1 MFQVVFHDVNGL
13 TEKLFP
19 IVEAMQKHFSAGSG
33 AYYSDAIFFLSV
45 AMHRIMPTGELGCFS
60 ERSYYIDSNRSTI
73 VRKEESIMMSLSG
86 INNMTENEKK
96 QHCWTLF

>member
-45 AMHRIMPTGELGCFS
+45 AMHHIMPTGELACFAH
-60 ERSYYIDSNRSTI
+60 EPQDPDIR
-73 VRKEESIMMSLSG
+73 SIM
-86 INNMTENEKK
+86 IYKIT
-96 QHCWTLF
+96 